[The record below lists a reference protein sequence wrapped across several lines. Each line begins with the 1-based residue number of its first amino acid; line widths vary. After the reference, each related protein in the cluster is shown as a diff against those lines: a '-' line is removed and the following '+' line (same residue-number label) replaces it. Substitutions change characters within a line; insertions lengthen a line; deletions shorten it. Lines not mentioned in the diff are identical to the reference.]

1 MKKTIPFIALVM
13 ALTLSQQP
21 LAAGFYE
28 QGRKLYIRKQYEK
41 SKEMFQK
48 AAEAGESG
56 NAYYFLGEIEKTQGN
71 YLEAEKNYKIA
82 ITKPGISRQYLINS
96 YWNALL
102 MAEQRNDYES
112 VVSTCR
118 SMWIRTGDA
127 AARRKIESLIN
138 KFLWTDNAEAI
149 DKYNEG
155 TALRKSG
162 KTDEALGR
170 FKEAVGID
178 GAFLAPKFELGMA
191 AYKSGDLEGAAGY
204 LGDIAAKIPFY
215 AEVRNILADIQFGR
229 RNYRN
234 AIDHYDKVLEYGF
247 LDGASDSRLRIR
259 RGTCYYKIGDHAN
272 AEKDIERAIRGNPKS
287 TDAMILL
294 SAIRIKMEKF
304 GDAMKVLQK
313 AKAASPDNPEIQYQI
328 GSIYYRE
335 NDSRYISAYDRLF
348 SLAGGMK
355 KHPSRYKRVFILLAK
370 HYQENGNYGRTLAIL
385 KTLDDRSQTFETH
398 LLTAR
403 AYYGL
408 KEYDNAIDRFE
419 KLSLGTDDKLTLCRA
434 YVQSGR
440 RQKAKSLLAELSV
453 SGDYLSRAKR
463 DPVLSGLARELESE
477 SAPVR
482 PEPRKQEP
490 EAKKEPASKEQ
501 QPARKS
507 PSYDDEDDDEDDDR

>member
-21 LAAGFYE
+21 LAAGYYE
-28 QGRKLYIRKQYEK
+28 QGRRLYIRKQYEK

-71 YLEAEKNYKIA
+71 YLEAEKHYKTA

-112 VVSTCR
+112 VVSICR
-118 SMWIRTGDA
+118 SMWVRTGDA
-127 AARRKIESLIN
+127 AARQKIDSLIN
-138 KFLWTDNAEAI
+138 KFLWTDNAEAV

-155 TALRKSG
+155 AALRKSG
-162 KTDEALGR
+162 KTEEALGR
-170 FKEAVGID
+170 FKEALGID

-191 AYKSGDLEGAAGY
+191 AYKSGDLDVAAGY

-215 AEVRNILADIQFGR
+215 AEVQNVLADIQFGR
-229 RNYRN
+229 RSYRN

-247 LDGASDSRLRIR
+247 LDGASDNRLRIR
-259 RGTCYYKIGDHAN
+259 RGTCYYKIGDYAS
-272 AEKDIERAIRGNPKS
+272 AEKDIERAMRGNPKS

-294 SAIRIKMEKF
+294 SATRIKMKKF
-304 GDAMKVLQK
+304 SDAMKVLQK
-313 AKAASPDNPEIQYQI
+313 ANAASPNNPEIQYQI

-335 NDSRYISAYDRLF
+335 NDQRYIAAYDRLF
-348 SLAGGMK
+348 SLVGGK
-355 KHPSRYKRVFILLAK
+355 NKYPSRYRKVFILLAK
-370 HYQENGNYGRTLAIL
+370 HYHGNGNDGRTLAIL
-385 KTLDDRSQTFETH
+385 KTLDDRSQTYETR
-398 LLTAR
+398 LLSAR
-403 AYYGL
+403 AHYGL
-408 KEYDNAIDRFE
+408 KEYDNAIDQFE
-419 KLSLGTDDKLTLCRA
+419 KLSLGNDDKLTLCRA

-440 RQKAKSLLAELSV
+440 RQKAKSLLAELAV

-482 PEPRKQEP
+482 PEPQ
-490 EAKKEPASKEQ
+490 KKEPVPKEQ
-501 QPARKS
+501 QPARNS
-507 PSYDDEDDDEDDDR
+507 SSYDDEGDDEDDDR